1 MTVLSSCPRA
11 SRWIL
16 LFSIG
21 LLPCGLGLA
30 QRQLQSYGLEG
41 KSQFTAAANGVIG
54 LGIGNFDQDGRLD
67 IFGAIASSVG
77 FTFFNDGN
85 AGFLRQ
91 RLSWKGRD
99 FPSAVAVG
107 DVNGDK
113 KLDLVIATTRLG
125 VTAIGQ
131 TLLMLGDGQ
140 GRFADSTT
148 KNLPKDGDSTNAL
161 ALADVDGDGD
171 LDLVLAHGS
180 YDGKTGQQNRLYLN
194 NGKGVFT
201 DATKTHMPV
210 DTDLT
215 QAVVLGDLDGDGDL
229 DMVLGNGHPWSQS
242 HRQANKVYLNNGK
255 GRFTD
260 GSKVW
265 RLGLI
270 ENTND
275 LLLVDLDGDGDLD
288 LIEANGDLNAGSQNR
303 VYRNLGSAFGF
314 FELRDAMG
322 KEASYST
329 SLAVADL
336 DADGRFDVYVGNYR
350 SSDRLLLGNGRGSFI
365 SPKKPLLIEDRNAT
379 ACVRIADFD
388 ADGNPDILC
397 GNYSAG
403 LRLILGLG
411 KGQFLETTRGHFLRD
426 PNSSVRA
433 TVLADLDGDGNP
445 DKVEAFLGHENAQNQ
460 IWLGDGQGGFV
471 QVTKS
476 HFPKDSDTSVDVIA
490 GDVDGDGD
498 LDLAFANS
506 GQNTLYLNDGR
517 AHFQDATFASLPSSK
532 QNSQTLAFADVDGD
546 KDLDM
551 IVANVGSSNQLLL
564 NNGKGRFV
572 QAAASSFPKDGDET
586 RDLILADL
594 DGDGDLDL
602 FLANGRHRL
611 PGSTGEQNRIYL
623 NDGKGGFTD
632 VTTKALPKVSDA
644 SLGVGAADVDGDGD
658 VDLFVGNGD
667 WNFGAGRLDRLL
679 LNNGKGRFTDASK
692 GRIPQILDT
701 TWSLVFADMDQDGD
715 PDLLMLNFSRKNLFG
730 GRSYLENNGKGV
742 FSDKSRERVGFG
754 WRAYPR
760 PSVADLDR
768 DGDLDIVVGRD
779 VYKNRMRQIH
789 TPQLARLGQDYRIL
803 FYAETAY
810 GRPDRLAF
818 PLLSLSAL
826 KRPVRIAPLGW
837 LSLSP
842 TQLYLG
848 APFVIP
854 NNQSYLYQFP
864 LPVQPSLVGLSIQT
878 QGLFLHG
885 NSVSQLRLGNWISD
899 RILR

>member
-1 MTVLSSCPRA
+1 MTVLSPCTRA

-21 LLPCGLGLA
+21 LLPCAVGLA
-30 QRQLQSYGLEG
+30 QTQLSSFGLEG
-41 KSQFTAAANGVIG
+41 KSQFTTSANGVIG

-67 IFGAIASSVG
+67 IFGALESSGG
-77 FTFFNDGN
+77 FTFFNDGS
-85 AGFLRQ
+85 AGFYRQ
-91 RLSWKGRD
+91 HLTWKGRD

-107 DVNGDK
+107 DLDGDK
-113 KLDLVIATTRLG
+113 KLDLVIATTQRG
-125 VTAIGQ
+125 VGGGGQ
-131 TLLMLGDGQ
+131 TQLLLGDGK
-140 GRFADSTT
+140 GGFADLTT
-148 KNLPKDGDSTNAL
+148 KNLPKDSDSTNAL

-171 LDLVLAHGS
+171 LDLVLANGS

-194 NGKGVFT
+194 NGKGFFT
-201 DATKTHMPV
+201 DATKTHMPA

-242 HRQANKVYLNNGK
+242 HRQANKVYLNDGK
-255 GRFTD
+255 GKFTD
-260 GSKVW
+260 GSKIW

-288 LIEANGDLNAGSQNR
+288 LIEANGDLYAGAQNR
-303 VYRNLGSAFGF
+303 VYANMGSRFGF
-314 FELRDAMG
+314 LELRNAMT

-329 SLAVADL
+329 SLAMADL
-336 DADGRFDVYVGNYR
+336 NGDGRLDVYVGNYR
-350 SSDRLLLGNGRGSFI
+350 SSDRLLLGNGRGTFTNSQ
-365 SPKKPLLIEDRNAT
+365 KPLLAEDGNAT

-397 GNYSAG
+397 GNQGAG

-411 KGQFLETTRGHFLRD
+411 KGEFLETTRGHFLRD

-445 DKVEAFLGHENAQNQ
+445 DKVEAFPGYENAQNQ

-476 HFPKDSDTSVDVIA
+476 HFPKDSDASVDVIA

-498 LDLAFANS
+498 LDIAFANN
-506 GQNTLYLNDGR
+506 GQNTLYQNDGR
-517 AHFQDATFASLPSSK
+517 ANFTDVTFASLPSSK
-532 QNSQTLAFADVDGD
+532 QNTQTLAFADVDGD

-551 IVANVGSSNQLLL
+551 LVANVGSANHLLL
-564 NNGKGRFV
+564 NNGKGQFV
-572 QAAASSFPKDGDET
+572 RAPASAFPKDGDET
-586 RDLILADL
+586 HDLVVADL

-611 PGSTGEQNRIYL
+611 PSSTGEQNRLYQ

-644 SLGVGAADVDGDGD
+644 SLGVDAADVDGDGD
-658 VDLFVGNGD
+658 VDLYVGNGD
-667 WNFGAGRLDRLL
+667 WNFGGGRLDRLL
-679 LNNGKGRFTDASK
+679 LNDGKGRFTDASK
-692 GRIPQILDT
+692 GRIPQVLDN

-715 PDLLMLNFSRKNLFG
+715 ADLLMLNFSTKNLFG
-730 GRSYLENNGKGV
+730 SRSYLENNGKGI
-742 FSDKSRERVGFG
+742 FTDKSRERVAFAS
-754 WRAYPR
+754 RAYPR

-779 VYKNRMRQIH
+779 VYKNRIRQIH
-789 TPQLARLGQDYRIL
+789 TPQLARLGENYRIL

-810 GRPDRLAF
+810 GRPSRLAF

-826 KRPVRIAPLGW
+826 KRPVQIPPLGW

-842 TQLYLG
+842 AQLYVG
-848 APFVIP
+848 APFVVP
-854 NNQSYLYQFP
+854 NDQAHLYQFP
-864 LPVQPSLVGLSIQT
+864 LPAQPALIGLSIHT